1 MRLPPAPNRL
11 PLIAHPTPLTRLSRL
26 VPSGPALWVKRD
38 DLTGTALSGN
48 KLRKL
53 EFVLAAARAAGAD
66 TLITCGGVQSNHCRA
81 TALLAAE
88 HGLRCE
94 LILRGEPPAVA
105 DGNLLLAQ
113 LAGAEV
119 DYVPAARWQAL
130 PELLQARSEAVWARG
145 GRPYVISTGA
155 SDEVGL
161 WGYIEGGR
169 ELLRDCARAGFTPDA
184 VCVATGSGGTH
195 LGLCLA
201 MAEAEPGCRVRGY
214 AVCDSRRYFQEKACQ
229 DLAAFVARYGAVDG
243 FDPASIDVEER
254 YRGPAYAVA
263 DPEVWQTIGRAARQ
277 EGLVLDPVYTGKA
290 LHGTLRDLTEGPLA
304 DCRNVVFVHTGG
316 IFGLFPQREQ
326 WTTSSARGAQ

>member
-1 MRLPPAPNRL
+1 MRLPPAPDRL
-11 PLIAHPTPLTRLSRL
+11 PLVNHPTPLRRLTRLL
-26 VPSGPALWVKRD
+26 PNGPALWVKRD

-53 EFVLAAARAAGAD
+53 EFVLAAAGAAGAD

-88 HGLRCE
+88 RGLRCE

-105 DGNLLLAQ
+105 DGNLLLAR
-113 LAGAEV
+113 LAGASIT
-119 DYVPAARWQAL
+119 YVPAARWQTL
-130 PELLQARSEAVWARG
+130 PELLRARSEDVAARG
-145 GRPYVISTGA
+145 GRPYVIPTGA

-201 MAEAEPGCRVRGY
+201 MAEAAPDCRVRGY
-214 AVCDSRRYFQEKACQ
+214 AVCDSRRYFQNKACQ
-229 DLAAFVARYGAVDG
+229 DLAAFVKRYGVVDG
-243 FDPASIDVEER
+243 FDAASIDVEER

-263 DPEVWQTIGRAARQ
+263 DPEVWDTIALAARE

-290 LHGTLRDLTEGPLA
+290 LHGMLRDLAEGRL
-304 DCRNVVFVHTGG
+304 DGCRNVVFVHTGG
-316 IFGLFPQREQ
+316 IFGLFPQREELVA
-326 WTTSSARGAQ
+326 SSTREVQ